1 MRKQKDESYENWSER
16 VRLFEYDIAIKQIS
30 AGIDAEI
37 VLESMSKRIQI
48 KLLHFLLNEINEKVK
63 TYYDPIT
70 SKKRYEETYLRRAK
84 PADHILDN

>member
-1 MRKQKDESYENWSER
+1 
-16 VRLFEYDIAIKQIS
+16 
-30 AGIDAEI
+30 
-37 VLESMSKRIQI
+37 MSKRIQV

-70 SKKRYEETYLRRAK
+70 SKTRYEETYLRRAK